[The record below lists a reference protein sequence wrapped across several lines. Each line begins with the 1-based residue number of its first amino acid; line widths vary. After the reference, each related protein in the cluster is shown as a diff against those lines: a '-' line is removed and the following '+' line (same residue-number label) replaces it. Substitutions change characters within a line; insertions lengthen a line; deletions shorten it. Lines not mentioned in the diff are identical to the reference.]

1 MRRENENLLKF
12 SDDVKKR
19 NDITERLREGD
30 VFSLSSRKGH
40 FTLKFGK
47 PENNLWVGSFLLPHL
62 SLPLLLL
69 LHEGVRDIYLMVTFM
84 M

>member
-19 NDITERLREGD
+19 NDITERLREAD

-40 FTLKFGK
+40 FTLQFGK
-47 PENNLWVGSFLLPHL
+47 PENGATSITDDKT
-62 SLPLLLL
+62 SA
-69 LHEGVRDIYLMVTFM
+69 
-84 M
+84 

>member
-1 MRRENENLLKF
+1 MHRKNENLLKF

-19 NDITERLREGD
+19 NDITERLQEGD

-47 PENNLWVGSFLLPHL
+47 PEDGATSITDDKT
-62 SLPLLLL
+62 
-69 LHEGVRDIYLMVTFM
+69 GV
-84 M
+84 

>member
-47 PENNLWVGSFLLPHL
+47 PEDGATSITDEK
-62 SLPLLLL
+62 PL
-69 LHEGVRDIYLMVTFM
+69 RDITEIGSWASPTFQRPAKSAST
-84 M
+84 